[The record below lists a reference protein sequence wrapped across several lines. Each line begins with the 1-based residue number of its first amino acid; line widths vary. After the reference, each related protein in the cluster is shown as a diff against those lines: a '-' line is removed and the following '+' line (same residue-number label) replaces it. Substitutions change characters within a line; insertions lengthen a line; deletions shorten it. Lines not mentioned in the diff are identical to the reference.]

1 MPVISLQNF
10 FSWAAQVS
18 ILALLG
24 AVLPVVFRI
33 DHPRSHLAY
42 CYALLVT
49 CIVLP
54 LVQPSQHPLV
64 SAVTAQLAQ
73 PPREFTNENSAG
85 FDGAAAR
92 AVVSRVVAW
101 TLLMGIAARLCWFTI
116 GVWRIRR
123 YRINAAPLQYF
134 PSIIRK
140 ACKLTDQSALVCL
153 SSNDIGP
160 VAFGF
165 FRPVVLLPPS
175 FLTLDPDSQCAVL
188 CHELMH
194 VKRRDWIVTVIEELI
209 AAFLWFHPAVW
220 WLLGQTKLAREQVV
234 DAEVIHRTAAPDPYI
249 DALLVLAGAHP
260 DRALLPVPLFL
271 HRRQLIRRLRS
282 LLIRRR
288 VSKLRLTSS
297 YVVILAVLAF
307 ACHVAF
313 MSFPMIG
320 EPRIQEPLVDEA
332 AVGRASE
339 SERRSRSQ
347 EPVFRAGDG
356 LTRPVLLTRVD
367 PEYPEA
373 ARKDRIEGSVV
384 VQSVV
389 ETDGTMTV
397 TRILRGINP
406 ALDDSAVRAITQ
418 WRFEPGKLKDL
429 PVPVELDVEVQFR
442 LKP

>member
-234 DAEVIHRTAAPDPYI
+234 DAEVIQRTAAPDPYI

-260 DRALLPVPLFL
+260 DRGCCPC
-271 HRRQLIRRLRS
+271 RC
-282 LLIRRR
+282 
-288 VSKLRLTSS
+288 S
-297 YVVILAVLAF
+297 YI
-307 ACHVAF
+307 
-313 MSFPMIG
+313 
-320 EPRIQEPLVDEA
+320 
-332 AVGRASE
+332 
-339 SERRSRSQ
+339 
-347 EPVFRAGDG
+347 DG
-356 LTRPVLLTRVD
+356 N
-367 PEYPEA
+367 
-373 ARKDRIEGSVV
+373 S
-384 VQSVV
+384 
-389 ETDGTMTV
+389 
-397 TRILRGINP
+397 
-406 ALDDSAVRAITQ
+406 SAVCV
-418 WRFEPGKLKDL
+418 LC
-429 PVPVELDVEVQFR
+429 
-442 LKP
+442 

>member
-1 MPVISLQNF
+1 M
-10 FSWAAQVS
+10 
-18 ILALLG
+18 
-24 AVLPVVFRI
+24 
-33 DHPRSHLAY
+33 
-42 CYALLVT
+42 
-49 CIVLP
+49 
-54 LVQPSQHPLV
+54 
-64 SAVTAQLAQ
+64 
-73 PPREFTNENSAG
+73 
-85 FDGAAAR
+85 
-92 AVVSRVVAW
+92 
-101 TLLMGIAARLCWFTI
+101 
-116 GVWRIRR
+116 
-123 YRINAAPLQYF
+123 
-134 PSIIRK
+134 
-140 ACKLTDQSALVCL
+140 
-153 SSNDIGP
+153 
-160 VAFGF
+160 
-165 FRPVVLLPPS
+165 
-175 FLTLDPDSQCAVL
+175 
-188 CHELMH
+188 
-194 VKRRDWIVTVIEELI
+194 
-209 AAFLWFHPAVW
+209 
-220 WLLGQTKLAREQVV
+220 
-234 DAEVIHRTAAPDPYI
+234 
-249 DALLVLAGAHP
+249 
-260 DRALLPVPLFL
+260 PLFL